1 MLVNTYA
8 FDSAVMMQH
17 GYQDMLAS
25 MVFLLFWSLVRFNC
39 APVRRVEHFS
49 CPEGC
54 DLKLESLSA

>member
-25 MVFLLFWSLVRFNC
+25 MVFLLFLVVGEVQLC
-39 APVRRVEHFS
+39 TS
-49 CPEGC
+49 SKG
-54 DLKLESLSA
+54 